1 MLRSMEGGAAPP
13 WRAALRC
20 FLSEAAAAAA
30 AAAAAS
36 LAALRLFVGRPLP
49 AGEGASIAIDA

>member
-1 MLRSMEGGAAPP
+1 
-13 WRAALRC
+13 
-20 FLSEAAAAAA
+20 
-30 AAAAAS
+30 

>member
-20 FLSEAAAAAA
+20 FLSEAAA

>member
-20 FLSEAAAAAA
+20 FLSEAAAA